1 MRSAARVW
9 RDARCAASH
18 VRSTSASTCHQLPA
32 HPTHVFLPV
41 YIEFKKLQGAEK
53 AFRKERMAINRETK
67 RQQMYLKETRGT
79 ISA

>member
-1 MRSAARVW
+1 MPRVCGGTHG
-9 RDARCAASH
+9 ALQATCAAL
-18 VRSTSASTCHQLPA
+18 ALLPA
-32 HPTHVFLPV
+32 ISSPLTQPTCFLPV

-67 RQQMYLKETRGT
+67 RQQQYLKETRGT